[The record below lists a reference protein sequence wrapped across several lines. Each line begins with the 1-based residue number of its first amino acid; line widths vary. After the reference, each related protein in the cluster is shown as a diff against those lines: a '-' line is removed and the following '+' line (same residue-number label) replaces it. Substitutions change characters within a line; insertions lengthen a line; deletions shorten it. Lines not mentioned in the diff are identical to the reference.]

1 MTSIA
6 LDRVL
11 ADLGQPI
18 PDRPEYRCTEPLDLF
33 TRPDGEEL
41 STQVAPGRQLWF
53 RQLSADL
60 AAGLDTGAGANSGA
74 NLEANSGANGDF
86 NQGAIEVVLCEDDN
100 AAWLPLAALARLA
113 PAIGPYRAPI
123 VSRSAIVDRIPQAIA
138 FAQAAMAVP
147 HCYLWGG
154 TIAPDYDCSGLIQ
167 AAFMS
172 VGVWLPRNSYQ
183 QQEFTEPVE
192 LENLQPGD
200 LLFFGMPTKTNHVAL
215 YLGKTIGQ
223 HCYLHSSGYEQGRG
237 RIAVDFLSDQGDRVA
252 QAYFSQYKGAGRIH
266 SSYQPSLKG

>member
-1 MTSIA
+1 MTPIA

-60 AAGLDTGAGANSGA
+60 AASLAAGAGAN
-74 NLEANSGANGDF
+74 LDF
-86 NQGAIEVVLCEDDN
+86 SPGAIEVVLCEDDY
-100 AAWLPLAALARLA
+100 AAWLPMAALAHLA

-223 HCYLHSSGYEQGRG
+223 HRYLHSSGYEQGRG